1 MKSSIGKIISRLGI
15 VCIILALSLCVY
27 NVYDTFRA
35 YYAQKRI
42 MEKYSTLKSSSGIV
56 PDYILNPDMD
66 MPEVEVNGLTCIG
79 TLEIPKLDLNLCVTS
94 TFTYELMKQ
103 LPCRY
108 YGSIY
113 KNNMVIAAHDSWFH
127 FGRLSSLNQ
136 GDEVIFTDVSG
147 NRFEYSVDVIEAV
160 KPNSVEDV
168 TSGKWPLTLFTCT
181 LDAQN
186 RVVVRCK

>member
-94 TFTYELMKQ
+94 TFTYGLMKQ

-127 FGRLSSLNQ
+127 FGRLSTLNQ